1 LTEPQVVLEEDP
13 NLLHC
18 WPFGNFT
25 LQPARMTISIS
36 NDQASPTGGQNLDL
50 SLQKLWPYILA
61 AFPVVIA
68 LLSGIYHIV
77 SKYREGPRVDV
88 SVKSCRHGGSTPDHL
103 AMRLTIRNRGTRPTS
118 IESLKLKAK
127 SDGRS
132 FDGVLLT
139 LQDQSELRKVG
150 VSYRVETPPEPERY
164 LPLRLDSDQT
174 VFLLAVFAMNG
185 ILSAP
190 TAKCVLEMVCTHK
203 TIKSTCESSLSRVL
217 F

>member
-1 LTEPQVVLEEDP
+1 MAAGSVVAAA
-13 NLLHC
+13 
-18 WPFGNFT
+18 G
-25 LQPARMTISIS
+25 SIS
-36 NDQASPTGGQNLDL
+36 G
-50 SLQKLWPYILA
+50 
-61 AFPVVIA
+61 
-68 LLSGIYHIV
+68 LLSGIYLIV
-77 SKYREGPRVDV
+77 SKLREGPQVDV

-118 IESLKLKAK
+118 IESLKLKVR
-127 SDGRS
+127 SDGQS

-139 LQDQSELRKVG
+139 LQDQSELRKVE

-164 LPLRLDSDQT
+164 LPLRLDPDQT
-174 VFLLAVFAMNG
+174 VFLLVVFAMNG